1 MESTDCIKRWDASPE
16 LPGALEFARY
26 LKSKG
31 VLVAV
36 SHTES
41 EYEGIKAAFEA
52 GFTHTAHFYNGMP
65 GFHKC
70 REYKY
75 EGTVESV
82 YLTDGMTIKLI
93 ADGIHLPAT
102 ILRLAY
108 KLKRVEKT
116 CLVTDALAYA
126 AADGM
131 EITDPNVIIEDG
143 VCKMADHS
151 SLAGSIATMDVLVRT
166 MVKAGIPLA
175 DAVRMAS
182 ETPARIM
189 GVDDRK
195 GALQKDMDAD
205 VLILDRE
212 LNIRAAWAMGRLV
225 EDTNTLF

>member
-1 MESTDCIKRWDASPE
+1 MQ
-16 LPGALEFARY
+16 
-26 LKSKG
+26 
-31 VLVAV
+31 
-36 SHTES
+36 
-41 EYEGIKAAFEA
+41 
-52 GFTHTAHFYNGMP
+52 N
-65 GFHKC
+65 
-70 REYKY
+70 
-75 EGTVESV
+75 
-82 YLTDGMTIKLI
+82 
-93 ADGIHLPAT
+93 
-102 ILRLAY
+102 
-108 KLKRVEKT
+108 
-116 CLVTDALAYA
+116 
-126 AADGM
+126 
-131 EITDPNVIIEDG
+131 
-143 VCKMADHS
+143 ADHS